1 MMSAI
6 PMPAKATIAPR
17 RSVALFALLAIAMVL
32 ASYIFVIIVA
42 AACVY
47 VPYWILENAEHAPG
61 QILLLLLG
69 GVVIAGAMLWSLIP
83 RRDRF
88 EPPGPLLQRSSHPRL
103 FAELDNIAASLNEPL
118 PREVYLI
125 GQVNAFVADR
135 GGILGFGSRRIMA
148 IGLPLLSILTIS
160 EFRGVLAHE
169 FAHYYSGDTKLG
181 PFVHKTQSAMIRTF
195 QNIGSIQEL
204 NRIAVI
210 NLLSSG
216 VTFVLKH
223 YFILFVRVTN
233 FVSRKKEYR
242 ADELACLVA
251 GGEPFIQGL
260 RRIHGAGMAWP
271 AYWNTEVVPVL
282 NQSCM
287 PATANGF
294 ARFLV
299 VPEIAVQVAE
309 GIGKEIEEG
318 EIDPFDTH
326 PPLRDRI
333 AAIEQLNV
341 PAYDQNS
348 AFALSLLDS
357 PEEAE
362 LQFIIFVNPNL
373 TKESLRRVS
382 WDEIGPAVTIPWWK
396 STVTEYA
403 SLLRGITAEAVP
415 DYTQKLPEIGSGMR
429 DPKGTLLTREQRTQR
444 AVQLMA
450 SALALALLDKEWQLE
465 ARPGEF
471 YFHRGTEK
479 INIFALMDDL
489 LAGKITKEVW
499 AANCTVA
506 GISGSPLVGADTP
519 TSASNC

>member
-1 MMSAI
+1 M
-6 PMPAKATIAPR
+6 
-17 RSVALFALLAIAMVL
+17 AMVI
-32 ASYIFVIIVA
+32 ASYVFVIILA

-47 VPYWILENAEHAPG
+47 VPYWIIENAEHAPG

-160 EFRGVLAHE
+160 DFRAVLAHE

-181 PFVHKTQSAMIRTF
+181 PFVYKTQSAIIRTF

-204 NRIAVI
+204 NRIQIISV
-210 NLLSSG
+210 LYSV

-223 YFILFVRVTN
+223 YFILFLHVIN

-242 ADELACLVA
+242 ADELACFVA
-251 GGEPFIQGL
+251 GAEPLIQGL

-287 PATANGF
+287 PPIADGF

-299 VPEIAVQVAE
+299 VPEIALQVAE

-318 EIDPFDTH
+318 KIDPYDTH

-333 AAIEQLNV
+333 AAIEQLTVAAN
-341 PAYDQNS
+341 DQNS
-348 AFALSLLDS
+348 AIALSLLDA
-357 PEEAE
+357 PQDAE
-362 LQFIIFVNPNL
+362 LQFLVFVNPKL
-373 TKESLRRVS
+373 EKESLRPVG
-382 WDEIGPAVTIPWWK
+382 WDEIGQAVTIPSWK
-396 STVTEYA
+396 SLVAEYA
-403 SLLRGITAEAVP
+403 LLLQGVTAESVP
-415 DYTQKLPEIGSGMR
+415 DLIQRLPEIGSRMR
-429 DPKGTLLTREQRTQR
+429 DPKGSLLAPQQRTQR
-444 AVQLMA
+444 AGHLVA
-450 SALALALLDKEWQLE
+450 SALALALLDKGWQLE
-465 ARPGEF
+465 ISPGQF

-479 INIFALMDDL
+479 TNVFAMMDTL
-489 LAGKITKEVW
+489 LTGKVTQQAWVTSCAKV
-499 AANCTVA
+499 
-506 GISGSPLVGADTP
+506 GISDSLLVPADTVMLGGP
-519 TSASNC
+519 H

>member
-1 MMSAI
+1 
-6 PMPAKATIAPR
+6 MPVKATIAPR
-17 RSVALFALLAIAMVL
+17 RSVALFALLAIAMVI
-32 ASYIFVIIVA
+32 ASYVFVIILA

-47 VPYWILENAEHAPG
+47 VPYWIIENAEHAPG

-88 EPPGPLLQRSSHPRL
+88 EPPGPLLERTSHPRL

-181 PFVHKTQSAMIRTF
+181 PFVYKTQSAMIRTF

-210 NLLSSG
+210 SLLYSV

-223 YFILFVRVTN
+223 YFILFLRVTN
-233 FVSRKKEYR
+233 FVSRRKEYR

-251 GGEPFIQGL
+251 GTEPLIQGL

-271 AYWNTEVVPVL
+271 TYWNTEVVPLL
-282 NQSCM
+282 NQSCV
-287 PATANGF
+287 PAIADGF

-299 VPEIAVQVAE
+299 VPEIALHVAE
-309 GIGKEIEEG
+309 AIGKEIEEG
-318 EIDPFDTH
+318 KIDPYDTH

-333 AAIEQLNV
+333 AAIEQLTI
-341 PAYDQNS
+341 AASDQNS
-348 AFALSLLDS
+348 ALALSLLESLED
-357 PEEAE
+357 AE
-362 LQFIIFVNPNL
+362 LQFIAFVSPNL
-373 TKESLRRVS
+373 EKESPRRVT
-382 WDEIGPAVTIPWWK
+382 WDEIGLAVTIPWWK
-396 STVTEYA
+396 STVAEYA
-403 SLLRGITAEAVP
+403 SLLQDVSAEAVP
-415 DYTQKLPEIGSGMR
+415 DLIQKFPEIGSRMR
-429 DPKGTLLTREQRTQR
+429 DPKGTLLTREQRTHR
-444 AVQLMA
+444 AGQLVA

-465 ARPGEF
+465 TRPGQF
-471 YFHRGTEK
+471 FFHRGNEK
-479 INIFALMDDL
+479 INVFALFDDL
-489 LAGKITKEVW
+489 LAGRITKDAWV
-499 AANCTVA
+499 AICTNA
-506 GISGSPLVGADTP
+506 GINGSPLVPAETLTPDTC
-519 TSASNC
+519 SLL

>member
-1 MMSAI
+1 
-6 PMPAKATIAPR
+6 MPVKATIAPR
-17 RSVALFALLAIAMVL
+17 RSVALFALLVIAMVI
-32 ASYIFVIIVA
+32 ASYVFVIILA

-47 VPYWILENAEHAPG
+47 VPYWIIENAEHAPG

-88 EPPGPLLQRSSHPRL
+88 EPPGPLLERTSHPRL

-118 PREVYLI
+118 PREVYLV

-181 PFVHKTQSAMIRTF
+181 PFVYKTQSAMIRTF

-210 NLLSSG
+210 SLLYSV

-223 YFILFVRVTN
+223 YFILFLRVTN
-233 FVSRKKEYR
+233 FVSRRKEYR

-251 GGEPFIQGL
+251 GTEPLIQGL

-271 AYWNTEVVPVL
+271 TYWNTEVVPLL
-282 NQSCM
+282 NQSCV
-287 PATANGF
+287 PAIADGF

-299 VPEIAVQVAE
+299 VPEIALHVAE
-309 GIGKEIEEG
+309 AIGKEIEEG
-318 EIDPFDTH
+318 KIDPYDTH

-333 AAIEQLNV
+333 AAIEQLTI
-341 PAYDQNS
+341 AASDQNS
-348 AFALSLLDS
+348 ALALSLLESLED
-357 PEEAE
+357 AE
-362 LQFIIFVNPNL
+362 LQFIAFVSPNL
-373 TKESLRRVS
+373 EKESPRRVT
-382 WDEIGPAVTIPWWK
+382 WDEIGLAVTIPWWK
-396 STVTEYA
+396 STVAEYA
-403 SLLRGITAEAVP
+403 SLLQDVSAEAVP
-415 DYTQKLPEIGSGMR
+415 DLIQKFPEIGSRMR
-429 DPKGTLLTREQRTQR
+429 DPKGTLLTREQRTHR
-444 AVQLMA
+444 AGQLVA

-465 ARPGEF
+465 TRPGQF
-471 YFHRGTEK
+471 FFHRGNEK
-479 INIFALMDDL
+479 INVFALFDDL
-489 LAGKITKEVW
+489 LAGRITKDAWV
-499 AANCTVA
+499 AICTNA
-506 GISGSPLVGADTP
+506 GINGSPLVPAETLTPDTC
-519 TSASNC
+519 SLL

>member
-1 MMSAI
+1 
-6 PMPAKATIAPR
+6 MPVKVTIAPR
-17 RSVALFALLAIAMVL
+17 RSVALFALLAIVMVI
-32 ASYIFVIIVA
+32 ASYVFVIVLA
-42 AACVY
+42 AACII
-47 VPYWILENAEHAPG
+47 VPYWIIENAEHAPG

-88 EPPGPLLQRSSHPRL
+88 EPPGPLLLRSSYPRL

-148 IGLPLLSILTIS
+148 IGLPLLSILNIS

-181 PFVHKTQSAMIRTF
+181 PFVYKTQSAMIRTF

-210 NLLSSG
+210 SLLYAG

-223 YFILFVRVTN
+223 YFILFLRVTN

-251 GGEPFIQGL
+251 GVEPFIQGL

-271 AYWNTEVVPVL
+271 AYWNTEVIPVL

-287 PATANGF
+287 PAIADGF

-299 VPEIAVQVAE
+299 VPEIALQVAE
-309 GIGKEIEEG
+309 GIGKEIDEG
-318 EIDPFDTH
+318 KIDPYDTH

-333 AAIEQLNV
+333 AAIEQLTIAAN
-341 PAYDQNS
+341 DQNG
-348 AFALSLLDS
+348 ALALSLLDT
-357 PEEAE
+357 PEDAE
-362 LQFIIFVNPNL
+362 LQLIAFANPDL
-373 TKESLRRVS
+373 QKESLRRVG
-382 WDEIGPAVTIPWWK
+382 WDEIGPAVTIPRWK
-396 STVTEYA
+396 SIVTEYA
-403 SLLRGITAEAVP
+403 SLLRGVTAEDVP
-415 DYTQKLPEIGSGMR
+415 DFTQRLPEIGSRMQ

-444 AVQLMA
+444 AGQLVA

-465 ARPGEF
+465 TRPGQFFF
-471 YFHRGTEK
+471 YRGTEK
-479 INIFALMDDL
+479 INIFALVAGL
-489 LAGKITKEVW
+489 LEGKITKDAW
-499 AANCTVA
+499 IANCTNA
-506 GISGSPLVGADTP
+506 GISGSLLVQADVLTP
-519 TSASNC
+519 ADPN